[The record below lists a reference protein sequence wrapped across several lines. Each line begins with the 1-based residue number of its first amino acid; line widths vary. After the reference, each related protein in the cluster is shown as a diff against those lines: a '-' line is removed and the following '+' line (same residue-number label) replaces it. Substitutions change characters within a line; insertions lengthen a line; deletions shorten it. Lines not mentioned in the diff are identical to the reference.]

1 MTLFYAIKCMILSP
15 KHLKFNYQ
23 KSIFVSVAKLKNY
36 DCLISFFIIIFII
49 LSLDLV
55 FLIKRLI
62 LLALKRLQNGP
73 PYG

>member
-1 MTLFYAIKCMILSP
+1 MILSP
-15 KHLKFNYQ
+15 KHLKFNQ

-55 FLIKRLI
+55 F
-62 LLALKRLQNGP
+62 
-73 PYG
+73 